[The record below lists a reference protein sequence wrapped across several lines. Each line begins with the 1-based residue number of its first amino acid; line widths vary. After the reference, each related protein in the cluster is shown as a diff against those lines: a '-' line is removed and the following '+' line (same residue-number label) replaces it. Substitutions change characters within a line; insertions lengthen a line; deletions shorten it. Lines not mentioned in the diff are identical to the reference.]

1 MRLGFGTTAA
11 ILLASATLAGLA
23 SAQEGPVRFQPK
35 PGPIRLACDDLPGLC
50 AALQNGPLGRL
61 CAEPDTQ
68 AAIEQGLRGWLAPA
82 QEWLRLLDR
91 LTELQPGAASLD
103 DLLVAEFY
111 RTDWRAWRSI
121 DLCAIAEAGRESL
134 PRTVLM
140 LEATAAAAPGL
151 LDRYNA
157 LAKRLRQEPALLGHL
172 TLAPAQAV
180 LGQPGLVFVH
190 GDHGE
195 PNTPGDDPPAAT
207 GVGPG
212 EAPANIAYWLAAA
225 PGQFVGGNGDPA
237 ESGTFAPTTPTT
249 PGLHLAFDLRW
260 YFHLMLGLFG
270 NDPSERIQRVEN
282 ALGTG
287 HVQDLRWRLHAQ
299 DGLLAEELRLKSDGP
314 PSGLLAALVL
324 GMAPPPEQPLPERT
338 LLQLRC
344 SFDVPK
350 LVEGIDSLLQL
361 AELPTLTELDLVS
374 DLRSAFPGG
383 VALGVA
389 RPAPG
394 SLVPRLYLS
403 LGIGDQAA
411 AERLLARLQELLD
424 LETRSLELDGRP
436 CTQLRLDGLPAALQ
450 PTWAF
455 DHSVLHV
462 AESGLSLRALWKAK
476 GRPFG
481 DLKAPR
487 PIGKGALPGFELQ
500 WHAGEIHA
508 ALAEIWL
515 PLYEKTVLGNDNA
528 AAKGTVPTADMPE
541 ARLVLEHLGLGR
553 GVLRRDGHDLVL
565 AMLGPT
571 GGPEMQA
578 LISAWGPMI
587 SGQLADQWRW
597 LRSNTEQELG
607 KAQLAKVHQALV
619 AFEKRTGKR
628 PVTLG
633 ELVQGGDLGDAS
645 LLLLPGDTQAEPVLH
660 DGKEVAKSSFRY
672 FANGVEVTPEGDKV
686 QAVLI
691 ALRGTD
697 WRRLAMDRE
706 GTVHE
711 GWGEFAQGTVD
722 ELLQRK

>member
-1 MRLGFGTTAA
+1 MFAVAA
-11 ILLASATLAGLA
+11 QDS
-23 SAQEGPVRFQPK
+23 PVRFQPK
-35 PGPIRLACDDLPGLC
+35 PGPIRIACDDLPGLC

-68 AAIEQGLRGWLAPA
+68 AAIDQGLRGWLAPA
-82 QEWLRLLDR
+82 QQWLALLDR
-91 LTELQPGAASLD
+91 LTALQPGAASLD
-103 DLLVAEFY
+103 ELLIAEFY

-121 DLCAIAEAGRESL
+121 DLRAIGSDAA
-134 PRTVLM
+134 PRAIQSVLM
-140 LEATAAAAPGL
+140 LEPTAAAAPAL
-151 LDRYNA
+151 TARYTA
-157 LAKRLRQEPALLGHL
+157 LVERLKQEPALLGHL
-172 TLAPAQAV
+172 TLGPTQEV
-180 LGQPGLVFVH
+180 LGQPGLQFWH
-190 GDHGE
+190 SD
-195 PNTPGDDPPAAT
+195 A
-207 GVGPG
+207 
-212 EAPANIAYWLAAA
+212 APADTLAPEPEAAGPVAPKPIAYWLAAP
-225 PGQFVGGNGDPA
+225 PGQFVGGDQDPA
-237 ESGTFAPTTPTT
+237 GTGTFAATTPPP
-249 PGLHLAFDLRW
+249 PGLHLHLDLRW
-260 YFHLMLGLFG
+260 YVGMMLSFMGDG
-270 NDPSERIQRVEN
+270 EDEQMAAAEA
-282 ALGTG
+282 ALGTP
-287 HVQDLRWRLHAQ
+287 HVQQLQWRLHAQ
-299 DGLLAEELRLKSDGP
+299 DGLLAEDLRLKSDGP

-324 GMAPPPEQPLPERT
+324 GMAPPPEQPLPEHT

-344 SFDVPK
+344 SFDLPK
-350 LVEGIDSLLQL
+350 LAEAIDALLQL
-361 AELPTLTELDLVS
+361 AELPTLTELDLVG
-374 DLRSAFPGG
+374 DLRSALTGG

-394 SLVPRLYLS
+394 SLVPRLYAS
-403 LGIGDQAA
+403 FGIGDQAA
-411 AERLLARLQELLD
+411 AERLLARLQELPG
-424 LETRSLELDGRP
+424 LETKSLELDGRP
-436 CTQLRLDGLPAALQ
+436 CTQMRLDGLPAALQ

-455 DHSVLHV
+455 DRSALHV
-462 AESGLSLRALWKAK
+462 AESGLSLRALWKTK

-500 WHAGEIHA
+500 WHAGEIHS

-515 PLYEKTVLGNDNA
+515 PLYEKMALVDQA
-528 AAKGTVPTADMPE
+528 AAKGTVPTADLPE
-541 ARLVLEHLGLGR
+541 AKLVLEHLGLGR

-597 LRSNTEQELG
+597 QRTNTEQELG
-607 KAQLAKVHQALV
+607 KAQLAKVHQALI

-628 PVTLG
+628 PTTLG
-633 ELVQGGDLGDAS
+633 ELVQGGDLADAS
-645 LLLLPGDTQAEPVLH
+645 LLLLPGETQAEPVLH
-660 DGKEVAKSSFRY
+660 EGKEVAKSSFRY

-691 ALRGTD
+691 ALRGTG

-706 GTVHE
+706 GNMYE

>member
-1 MRLGFGTTAA
+1 MHARLGQATTLFAA
-11 ILLASATLAGLA
+11 FLSMFAVA
-23 SAQEGPVRFQPK
+23 AQDSPVRFQPK
-35 PGPIRLACDDLPGLC
+35 SGPIRLACDDLPGLC

-61 CAEPDTQ
+61 CAEPDTR

-82 QEWLRLLDR
+82 QQWLALLDR

-103 DLLVAEFY
+103 ELLVAEFY

-121 DLCAIAEAGRESL
+121 DLCAIAGEGHEAQ

-151 LDRYNA
+151 MDRYTA

-172 TLAPAQAV
+172 TLAKAQQV
-180 LGQPGLVFVH
+180 LGQPGLVFTH
-190 GDHGE
+190 GDHGD
-195 PNTPGDDPPAAT
+195 PDAAGDGPPAPAD
-207 GVGPG
+207 VGPG
-212 EAPANIAYWLAAA
+212 EVPANIAYWLAAA
-225 PGQFVGGNGDPA
+225 PGQFVGGDGDPA
-237 ESGTFAPTTPTT
+237 DSGAFAPTTPST

-260 YFHLMLGLFG
+260 YCQMMLGFLG
-270 NDPSERIQRVEN
+270 NDPREQIQNVEN

-299 DGLLAEELRLKSDGP
+299 DGLLAEDLRLCSDGP

-338 LLQLRC
+338 LLQWRC
-344 SFDVPK
+344 SFDLPK
-350 LVEGIDSLLQL
+350 LAEAIDGLLQL
-361 AELPTLTELDLVS
+361 AALPTLTELDLVG
-374 DLRSAFPGG
+374 DLRSALTGG

-394 SLVPRLYLS
+394 SLVPRLYVS
-403 LGIGDQAA
+403 FGIGDQAA
-411 AERLLARLQELLD
+411 AERLLARLQELPG
-424 LETRSLELDGRP
+424 LETKSLELDGRP
-436 CTQLRLDGLPAALQ
+436 CTQMRLDGLPAALQ

-455 DHSVLHV
+455 ERNVLHV

-481 DLKAPR
+481 NLKAPR

-515 PLYEKTVLGNDNA
+515 PFYEKTILADHA
-528 AAKGTVPTADMPE
+528 AAKGTVPTADLPE
-541 ARLVLEHLGLGR
+541 AKLVLEHLGLGR

-587 SGQLADQWRW
+587 SGQMVEQWRW
-597 LRSNTEQELG
+597 QRTNAQHELG
-607 KAQLAKVHQALV
+607 KAQMAKVHAALV

-628 PVTLG
+628 PATLG
-633 ELVQGGDLGDAS
+633 ELVQGGDLADAS
-645 LLLLPGDTQAEPVLH
+645 FLLLPGETQAEPVLH
-660 DGKEVAKSSFRY
+660 EGKEVAKSSFRY
-672 FANGVEVTPEGDKV
+672 FANGVEVTPESEKV
-686 QAVLI
+686 QVVLI
-691 ALRGTD
+691 ALRAAD

-711 GWGEFAQGTVD
+711 GWGDFAQGTVD